1 MRVFHCLSIVAC
13 CGLLSGCVV
22 DRLNF
27 WSDEGLHKHY
37 EVTGL
42 DDGDPVQSYLIS
54 IVTNGFVDVP
64 DNQDDIDYAQEAVR
78 IDVLKGMRSKG
89 YYDAAVTYQ
98 DDDVGRYIVVAG
110 GVTRIKSIN
119 IMPRSY
125 SKYLKNLS
133 ISVDDPLSASV
144 VLKAQLDL
152 HKKLQVEN
160 CAFALEVG
168 HKVLLD
174 PTTRMAALTFHVT
187 QGQEASFGV
196 AYFSG
201 QESVKDDYLRQM
213 VSWKEG
219 DCFRHDTIAF
229 VQGKIMATGL
239 FSNVDIKL
247 PEQAEDGGVIPVEF
261 VLKEKLQ
268 RSVRVGVSYYTD
280 EGPGA
285 VLGWEHR
292 NFMGAGEKFNANLTL
307 SLREQSLKTKL
318 TKSPFLRKG
327 QSIAFNA
334 FLDREDTD
342 AYETFG
348 MGAGFGVKRSL
359 GKNLSGRVGGDIKVT
374 RIKDESAET
383 KNFALFSPFV
393 SLLYDSRDN
402 TLDPHKGW
410 VLSGS
415 FHPFIDVL
423 GQSNPFIKAKIGAQS
438 YYSVH
443 DKVVLAGRLN
453 VGSIVGANT
462 DDIPATERFY
472 AGGGGSVRGFGYQEV
487 GPFEDN
493 DPAGGR
499 SLVEG
504 SAEIRFKMTE
514 TLGAVVF
521 VDAGQVDDRVSPR
534 FDNLSIGAGV
544 GFRYYTDFGPLRLDI
559 GVPLSGKDN
568 TEQNF
573 QVYISIGQAF

>member
-1 MRVFHCLSIVAC
+1 MRVFHCLSIVMC
-13 CGLLSGCVV
+13 CTLLSGCVA

-27 WSDEGLHKHY
+27 WSDDDLHKRY

-42 DDGDPVQSYLIS
+42 DDGDPVQSYITS
-54 IVTNGFVDVP
+54 VVTNGLSDAP
-64 DNQDDIDYAQEAVR
+64 TNQDDVDYAQEAVR
-78 IDVLKGMRSKG
+78 LDVLKAMRSKG

-98 DDDVGRYIVVAG
+98 EGDVGLYNVVAG
-110 GVTRIKSIN
+110 DMTRIKSIKVT
-119 IMPRSY
+119 PRSY

-133 ISVDDPLSASV
+133 VSVDDPLSASV
-144 VLKAQLDL
+144 VLGAQSAL
-152 HKKLQVEN
+152 HKELQVEN

-174 PTTRMAALTFHVT
+174 PTTRMADLTFYVT
-187 QGQEASFGV
+187 QGQAASFG
-196 AYFSG
+196 AAIFSG
-201 QESVKDDYLRQM
+201 QGSVKDDYLHQM
-213 VSWKEG
+213 VSWKQG
-219 DCFRHDTIAF
+219 DCFRHDTIAS
-229 VQGKIMATGL
+229 VREKIMATGL
-239 FSNVDIKL
+239 FANVDIKL
-247 PEQAEDGGVIPVEF
+247 PEQAQNGGVIPVEF
-261 VLKEKLQ
+261 VLKEKLH
-268 RSVRVGVSYYTD
+268 RSVRAGVSYYTD

-292 NFMGAGEKFNANLTL
+292 NFLGAGEKFNADLTL
-307 SLREQSLKTKL
+307 SLREQSLKTTL

-342 AYETFG
+342 AYETLG

-359 GKNLSGRVGGDIKVT
+359 GTNFSGRVGADIKVT
-374 RIKDESAET
+374 RIKDESANT
-383 KNFALFSPFV
+383 DNFALLSPFA
-393 SLLYDSRDN
+393 SLLYDSRDD

-415 FHPFIDVL
+415 LHPFVDVL

-438 YYSVH
+438 YYNVH

-453 VGSIVGANT
+453 IGSIVGANT

-493 DPAGGR
+493 DPVGGR

-504 SAEIRFKMTE
+504 SAEIRFKMTD
-514 TLGAVVF
+514 TLGAVAF
-521 VDAGQVDDRVSPR
+521 VDAGQVDDRVSPS
-534 FDNLSIGAGV
+534 FDNLSVGAGV
-544 GFRYYTDFGPLRLDI
+544 GFRYYTDFGPLRLDV